1 MDKSPAYEN
10 FLNKMASM
18 QGQGKPKMSATT
30 MKIGSGGLEK
40 RVTNNERKITI
51 LKNIFKAQKQ
61 DIGEKIKPS
70 INNVTESLLE
80 TNIILRDISEIVQK
94 DYGDRIKI
102 LQDQIKDDTRKFQDQ
117 KRQEQESNLE
127 KTKRVN
133 KIGKK
138 VSTTLAKPFVG
149 LFDQL
154 KELGVILGTGLIAN
168 NVIKFVTDPKNAET
182 VEKIFT
188 TIKENAGIIL
198 TATGALT
205 GLGLLGGG
213 YGVFKFLKGFY
224 KRLII
229 PIAKFFTTGMGVI
242 FLPLMLGGS
251 TKQSDPIR
259 EGSNLDADFK
269 QFLGANMFLAG
280 GDQKAFYGYEG
291 FLSNFM
297 KREDIREFMDRV
309 YKAEG
314 EGIINMEDRQR
325 FLLELRKIA
334 MSEFL
339 KTFEGGKYLEKEG
352 IEQFL
357 LENTTLPKF
366 QFGGFSHGLGIV
378 EPGEFVFKK
387 SVVDK
392 IGLAK
397 LYATNSGMNL
407 SESNIFVQD
416 LEPMYMNMKESK
428 VNNVPAT
435 QVLRVSSANVN
446 NNYMKETPSLFGFS
460 NLVYT

>member
-30 MKIGSGGLEK
+30 MRIGSGSIEK
-40 RVTNNERKITI
+40 RITNNERKITI
-51 LKNIFKAQKQ
+51 LKNIFKARKR
-61 DIGEKIKPS
+61 DIGENIKPS
-70 INNVTESLLE
+70 VNNVRESLLE

-117 KRQEQESNLE
+117 KRGDQESNLE

-138 VSTTLAKPFVG
+138 VSATLAKPFVG

-168 NVIKFVTDPKNAET
+168 NVIKFVTDPKNAEK
-182 VEKIFT
+182 VEKIFSF
-188 TIKENAGIIL
+188 IKNNAGTIL
-198 TATGALT
+198 SVG
-205 GLGLLGGG
+205 GLLVGITALGGLKTI
-213 YGVFKFLKGFY
+213 YGLAIG
-224 KRLII
+224 L
-229 PIAKFFTTGMGVI
+229 AKFFTTGLGVLL
-242 FLPLMLGGS
+242 LPLMLGGS
-251 TKQSDPIR
+251 SKQ
-259 EGSNLDADFK
+259 GKNLQKNTNLSQNFNE
-269 QFLGANMFLAG
+269 FLDKEDRDKRFAGIFVTDRGPFSEFESAFYNRPEITSVTEKAVKLLQENKISKDDYDKVFLA
-280 GDQKAFYGYEG
+280 
-291 FLSNFM
+291 L
-297 KREDIREFMDRV
+297 KRVMIDEFIR
-309 YKAEG
+309 
-314 EGIINMEDRQR
+314 N
-325 FLLELRKIA
+325 
-334 MSEFL
+334 
-339 KTFEGGKYLEKEG
+339 FEGGKYLEKEG
-352 IEQFL
+352 IDQFL
-357 LENTTLPKF
+357 LENSTLPKF

-407 SESNIFVQD
+407 SESNIFVED
-416 LEPMYMNMKESK
+416 LEPMYMNMGESK
-428 VNNVPAT
+428 VSNVPAT
-435 QVLRVSSANVN
+435 QVLRVSSSNVN
-446 NNYMKETPSLFGFS
+446 NNYMKETPSLFGFTD
-460 NLVYT
+460 LVYT

>member
-30 MKIGSGGLEK
+30 MRIGSGSIEK
-40 RVTNNERKITI
+40 RITNNERKITI
-51 LKNIFKAQKQ
+51 LKNIFKAQKR
-61 DIGEKIKPS
+61 DIGENIKPS
-70 INNVTESLLE
+70 VNNVRESLLE

-117 KRQEQESNLE
+117 KRGDQESNLE

-138 VSTTLAKPFVG
+138 VSATLAKPFVG

-168 NVIKFVTDPKNAET
+168 NVIKFVTDPKNAEK
-182 VEKIFT
+182 VEKIFSF
-188 TIKENAGIIL
+188 IKNNAGTIL
-198 TATGALT
+198 SVG
-205 GLGLLGGG
+205 GLLVGITALGGLKTI
-213 YGVFKFLKGFY
+213 YGLAIG
-224 KRLII
+224 L
-229 PIAKFFTTGMGVI
+229 AKFFTTGLGVLL
-242 FLPLMLGGS
+242 LPLMLGGS
-251 TKQSDPIR
+251 SKQ
-259 EGSNLDADFK
+259 GKNLQKNTNLSQNFNE
-269 QFLGANMFLAG
+269 FLDKEDRDKRFAGIFVTDRGPFSEFESAFYNRPEITSVTEKAVKLLQENKISKDDYDKVFLA
-280 GDQKAFYGYEG
+280 
-291 FLSNFM
+291 L
-297 KREDIREFMDRV
+297 KRVMIDEFIR
-309 YKAEG
+309 
-314 EGIINMEDRQR
+314 N
-325 FLLELRKIA
+325 
-334 MSEFL
+334 
-339 KTFEGGKYLEKEG
+339 FEGGKYLEKEG
-352 IEQFL
+352 IDQFL
-357 LENTTLPKF
+357 LENSTLPKF

-407 SESNIFVQD
+407 SESNIFVED
-416 LEPMYMNMKESK
+416 LEPMYMNMGESK
-428 VNNVPAT
+428 VSNVPAT
-435 QVLRVSSANVN
+435 QVLRVSSSNVN
-446 NNYMKETPSLFGFS
+446 NNYMKETPSLFGFTD
-460 NLVYT
+460 LVYT